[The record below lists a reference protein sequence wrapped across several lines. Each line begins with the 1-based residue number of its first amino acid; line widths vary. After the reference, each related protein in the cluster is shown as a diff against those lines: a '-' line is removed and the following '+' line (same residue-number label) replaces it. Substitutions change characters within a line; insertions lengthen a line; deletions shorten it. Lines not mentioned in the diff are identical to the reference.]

1 VRMILEGEL
10 DLASGGPLQARLRAL
25 QRAHATVCL
34 DLSRLSFID
43 CAGLQV
49 LVEALEVA
57 AADGALQISADLPVP
72 VRRLIEL
79 IDAAGLPDGAGL
91 PDAAVAALGG
101 RRSSGSA
108 EPSTDG

>member
-1 VRMILEGEL
+1 MTLDGEL

-25 QRAHATVCL
+25 QRAHATITL
-34 DLSRLSFID
+34 DLSQLSFID

-57 AADGALQISADLPVP
+57 ASDGTTLQISGDLPQS

-79 IDAAGLPDGAGL
+79 IDAGRL
-91 PDAAVAALGG
+91 PDAAIAALGA
-101 RRSSGSA
+101 RRTSGSA
-108 EPSTDG
+108 GGG